1 MAVDIS
7 TELAAILAAIYGE
20 EVRGSI
26 HDALLK
32 MNNNLNTAIGSQ
44 LLTIDDTLTATDPH
58 AAADSKKVGDVI
70 QTISGLVAFNYNP
83 ASSYAVGDYC
93 SYGYSPTT
101 VGHIYRCT
109 TAINGGEAWN
119 PDHWVSIDFS
129 NRIGEIIKYLFNK
142 IATIYDPTHAYAV
155 GDFCTYG
162 NNKSDPGR
170 IYRCNTAI
178 GSGGEAWNASHWTL
192 VDLADVVADVEDE
205 ISDLKGEL
213 KAITGNQAIPY
224 TLIGNYYRNANVG
237 QVVSFYEP
245 EGGSPNFD
253 GAYLQ
258 CSPGDVFTINGK
270 GGNNG
275 RLWSFLNANKEV
287 TRRETDTTNIITN
300 KLITAEEGE
309 VWLVIN
315 NRKADFPD
323 AVSYYG
329 KMLVNSV
336 NELETAVDTNTE
348 TIANHTTN
356 LAGLNDFSLMYRAQ
370 IAAND
375 DMNTYTQNGIYLIS
389 MTSSDYATLTNAPS
403 RELLPI
409 VTGLWL
415 EVRHNSSRADRGIII
430 QRITGAY
437 NTFNTPNACVS
448 RYGNYD
454 GSTIVW
460 YDWTVECYSAVG
472 VDQKI
477 AFINDTIQG
486 LHDDIE
492 AVDTDVK
499 NIATAHINLYNYAE
513 FEDGY
518 VYKASGGKVAIE
530 GCSIASP
537 IPIKA
542 NITYYIRNTRCYFS
556 WFMYDDGTHEKIG
569 SSDSVRGGAFTP
581 TKSGHANLTINTDDK
596 QTCVFTEDQTLYNS
610 GRTDIYYSPNKLE
623 LNESG
628 TEVQHVFRVGET
640 REYTLLL
647 EGIIAAEEYKNSIV
661 YVDPGTYDMT
671 QEFKDKYGNDYFS
684 STATDFTTKSNF
696 RGCPLTNGVHVIGY
710 GGVTVTGGLLSTDN
724 PDAISWWSIF
734 NGGDDAYGDNGYGFT
749 IENITI
755 KSVSQHIRYLVHD
768 EYGGTDYDY
777 INKYINIHFVVFPG
791 YVKRCIGGGLGK
803 HGYILIDNCT
813 VDAPAYDATI
823 RGINYHNDAGVGA
836 LNEIYIKN
844 CYIPNGTVGITWYG
858 QTPATEKSMLY
869 VNNCYLQAEPVKKEE
884 TASAP
889 YENVDIVSW
898 CNTIVP

>member
-1 MAVDIS
+1 MAQFEKHFVQDLTQDIKIRQCGTIVFNADNLS
-7 TELAAILAAIYGE
+7 NVISVELYNGTEPYSGGGTVAGAVICPDGAT
-20 EVRGSI
+20 VP
-26 HDALLK
+26 
-32 MNNNLNTAIGSQ
+32 
-44 LLTIDDTLTATDPH
+44 LTGTLSGNVASVTLTGDCFAIPGQIGIGVQVITGSTKTTVLKANYNVELFETDDMVDPGSRITASVGQLVADIEAATADIPASDMAALMAGIAPTFGTSTAYPAGAYVYYNGTLYRFTTAH
-58 AAADSKKVGDVI
+58 AA
-70 QTISGLVAFNYNP
+70 
-83 ASSYAVGDYC
+83 
-93 SYGYSPTT
+93 
-101 VGHIYRCT
+101 
-109 TAINGGEAWN
+109 
-119 PDHWVSIDFS
+119 
-129 NRIGEIIKYLFNK
+129 
-142 IATIYDPTHAYAV
+142 
-155 GDFCTYG
+155 
-162 NNKSDPGR
+162 
-170 IYRCNTAI
+170 
-178 GSGGEAWNASHWTL
+178 GSWTGT
-192 VDLADVVADVEDE
+192 DVVQVALGNDVA
-205 ISDLKGEL
+205 DLKSAVKG
-213 KAITGNQAIPY
+213 ITGNQAIPY
-224 TLIGNYYRNANVG
+224 TLIGNYYRNSTVG
-237 QVVSFYEP
+237 QVVDFDVP
-245 EGGSPNFD
+245 AGGSPNFD

-258 CSPGDVFTINGK
+258 CSPGDVFTVNGK
-270 GGNNG
+270 GGFNG
-275 RLWSFLNANKEV
+275 KLWAFLNANKEV
-287 TRRETDTTNIITN
+287 TRRETDTTSIITN
-300 KLITAEEGE
+300 KIITAEEGE

-329 KMLVNSV
+329 KVLVNRV
-336 NELETAVDTNTE
+336 GELETAVAANT
-348 TIANHTTN
+348 TAIANHTTN
-356 LAGLNDFSLMYRAQ
+356 LANLNDFSLMYRSQ
-370 IAAND
+370 VAAND
-375 DMNTYTQNGIYLIS
+375 DLNAYTQNGIYLIN

-415 EVRHNSSRADRGIII
+415 EVRHNSSRADRGMII

-437 NTFNTPNACVS
+437 NTFNAPNACVA

-460 YDWTVECYSAVG
+460 YDWTVEYYSAVG

-477 AFINDTIQG
+477 TSVNGAMQG

-499 NIATAHINLYNYAE
+499 NIATPHINLYDSVE
-513 FEDGY
+513 FDDGY
-518 VYKASGGKVAIE
+518 VYTAQGGKTAVE
-530 GCSIASP
+530 GCSIASA
-537 IPIKA
+537 IPVKA
-542 NITYYIRNTRCYFS
+542 NTTYYIRNTRCYFS
-556 WFMYDDGTHEKIG
+556 WFMYDDDTHEKIG
-569 SSDSVRGGAFTP
+569 TSDSVRGGAFTP
-581 TKSGHANLTINTDDK
+581 TKNGHANLTINTDDK
-596 QTCVFTEDQTLYNS
+596 QICVFTADQTLYNS
-610 GRTDIYYSPNKLE
+610 GRADTYYSPNKLE

-628 TEVQHVFRVGET
+628 TEVQHVFRVGAT
-640 REYTLLL
+640 REYTSLL

-696 RGCPLTNGVHVIGY
+696 RGCPLINGVHVIGY

-734 NGGDDAYGDNGYGFT
+734 NGGDDAHGDNGYGFT

-755 KSVSQHIRYLVHD
+755 KSISQHIRYLVHD

-803 HGYILIDNCT
+803 HAYILIDNCT
-813 VDAPAYDATI
+813 IDAPAYDETI
-823 RGINYHNDAGVGA
+823 RGINYHNDAGAGA

-858 QTPATEKSMLY
+858 QTIESEKSIMY
-869 VNNCYLQAEPVKKEE
+869 VNNCYLQAEPVKKAE

-898 CNTIVP
+898 CNTIAP